1 MRWGDFALA
10 IPAQRTVRKPLDTQ
24 TRHALKQDKFV
35 DVTTTGLEWLGEN
48 RSRVIAWGVGAVVA
62 VGVIIAGV
70 IVYQQRSAAANLLL
84 GQALDVYNTPIKQP
98 NQPEQ
103 PGVKTYASSQERAK
117 AAYPLFRQTADRYG
131 WLNAGQMA
139 EYFAGEAELDMGQA
153 SAAEADLEKAT
164 HAHDSGLAALAK
176 VALANLY
183 AQSGRTSQAVS
194 EFQDVIAH
202 PTTTVPKAEAQLQLA
217 QMYETTQPSEAKRLY
232 AQIKDQNPNT
242 DAAQIANQKLQTLK

>member
-1 MRWGDFALA
+1 MRWGNSALA

-35 DVTTTGLEWLGEN
+35 DVTTTGLEWLGEH

-62 VGVIIAGV
+62 LGVIIGGV
-70 IVYQQRSAAANLLL
+70 IVYQQRSAAA
-84 GQALDVYNTPIKQP
+84 

-131 WLNAGQMA
+131 WLNAGEMA
-139 EYFAGEAELDMGQA
+139 EYFSGEAELDMGQA

-217 QMYETTQPSEAKRLY
+217 QMYETTQPSEAKRVY

-242 DAAQIANQKLQTLK
+242 DAAQIANQKLQALK